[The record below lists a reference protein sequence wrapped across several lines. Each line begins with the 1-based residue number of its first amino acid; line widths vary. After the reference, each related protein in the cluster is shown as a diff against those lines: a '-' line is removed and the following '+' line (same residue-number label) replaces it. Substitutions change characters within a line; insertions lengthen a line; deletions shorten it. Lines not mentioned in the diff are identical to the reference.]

1 MQGTLRQTKGEF
13 VLVDSKWYKVL
24 EPKYIP
30 KEDNIAVEFET
41 SPEDAGV
48 IKFIKRAGAV
58 VGKGAASTAKSSS
71 YTPSSTPRDSS
82 KTGTSIVR
90 QVIFKGA
97 VELVNGNKYP
107 TIDAA
112 MEDLKKLESYLMGD

>member
-13 VLVDSKWYKVL
+13 ILVDSKWYKVL

-30 KEDNIAVEFET
+30 KEDNVAVEFET

-58 VGKGAASTAKSSS
+58 VGRGAASASKSSGS
-71 YTPSSTPRDSS
+71 YSGSS
-82 KTGTSIVR
+82 KDYGKNNTSIVR

-97 VELVNGNKYP
+97 IELVNGNKYP

-112 MEDLKKLESYLMGD
+112 MGDLKKLETYLLGD

>member
-1 MQGTLRQTKGEF
+1 MQGTLRQTKGDF
-13 VLVDSKWYKVL
+13 VLIDSKWYKVL

-58 VGKGAASTAKSSS
+58 VGKGASKTSGSYSSS
-71 YTPSSTPRDSS
+71 GSS
-82 KTGTSIVR
+82 KDYGKNNTSIVR

-97 VELVNGNKYP
+97 IELVNGNKYP

-112 MEDLKKLESYLMGD
+112 MGDLKKLETYLLGD